1 MERAIVLPA
10 MRQDKF
16 PGRMPNINM
25 TEAVLFMRSLVRV
38 NDVCMYGDRY
48 FLTINFV
55 TIRGCPRH
63 LKDMNM
69 NAVFVV
75 SRKGHDLGS
84 FDNQGIML
92 LLYLDTVSSIGQEYG
107 LRRLDECVYI
117 SDVDKLE
124 LLGETGM
131 SPEQITQILSPS
143 WITASEGLELVDAY
157 TEKLNSHHSI
167 NDGTRVGVLQEL
179 ARFRLIFQAMAECH
193 DDWRFECVM

>member
-1 MERAIVLPA
+1 MRFIVLPA

-16 PGRMPNINM
+16 PDRTLNTGM
-25 TEAVLFMRSLVRV
+25 TEAVLCMHSLIEL
-38 NDVCMYGDRY
+38 NDVLMYGDRCFVTIY
-48 FLTINFV
+48 FL

-63 LKDMNM
+63 LQGMNM

-92 LLYLDTVSSIGQEYG
+92 LLYLDTVSSIGEEYG

-117 SDVDKLE
+117 SDADKLE
-124 LLGETGM
+124 FLGEAGM
-131 SPEQITQILSPS
+131 SSEQIAETRSPL
-143 WITASEGLELVDAY
+143 WIAASEGLELVDAY

-179 ARFRLIFQAMAECH
+179 ARFRLIFQALAEYH
-193 DDWRFECVM
+193 DDWRFECAL